1 MADKEQIVA
10 LTGLPVSEEMKAI
23 LKQCEKGEYVS
34 VEEINATPEM
44 RTAASCVSHQ
54 TPTIQLKDREQIE
67 AHVFDI
73 LSNYGSVSTDK
84 YGRSL
89 VDESG
94 NTRYNDIVDQ
104 GSRLDIV
111 IGLPASGKSSA
122 IVETISKEHHSMLID
137 NDEAKRLFPEFNKG
151 WGAGVVHAES
161 QMVERDVYLDA
172 ILQGK
177 NIVLPKVGSDAN
189 KLLMDYIL
197 PAKLQGYKVNV
208 HFVNLDRNKA
218 LGRMLNRFINKGR
231 YLAPEL
237 IDKYANER
245 DGNRIA
251 KAYAEL
257 SESGMVD
264 GMSRWDNDVSYNEL
278 PKLKETKGL
287 TDKFIVDADI
297 NELTET
303 KIVEGI
309 REVFDK
315 SGIDTYISD
324 HDIEMQLSIRI
335 DERLNMNYFYEDPES
350 VDDVDYM
357 VILKQAM
364 HDNLTDMQYTL
375 EEIHKAVGMIEG
387 GREALPPNVQDAIVN
402 FEFYTARQES
412 DFNIMN
418 DMYSKA
424 EKKREALRKSV
435 QSRRTEKES
444 VTNDNVNRSEE
455 NGGMNHEGNKPDRRN
470 DEESH
475 TRSTGEFRAS
485 GDGRNDRGSDA
496 QGFDGDKREMGG
508 DKGTSERGS
517 QQAEARDNEEVHGRS
532 SESVDRKVLYMDE
545 NYEPVYDRSIDG
557 VDENTKA
564 LAVKIADRYISVES
578 NGQDWEYMICDE
590 DFGLLYGS
598 KYPDSGARIDEVVN
612 SIIDELKTANVQRM
626 QPLIYPQMVGLVSGH
641 IMPEDTFE
649 VVENFKELSNRVD
662 RNEND
667 KVKNSYENE
676 AASPDVV
683 EQFRAKTDEL
693 FHKIDDR
700 SASEIEQ
707 DVLSTV
713 KSIIS
718 DYDIDATAIDAVLT
732 GSRCRGIENADSDI
746 DVVVEIHGENEHE
759 DSLFN
764 LLNEEK
770 LRIGG
775 VEVDINPIL
784 PQESGTLAEYLP
796 NVEEY
801 LEEKMSTLH
810 QVDVNVQSE
819 QNVVKESED
828 YKRAYDI
835 AAKLDEWGQDFDIHE
850 YNDTVEDCAAHV
862 EELTARIMDGQ
873 IEGLKDYLQVAI
885 DEGDKDDDII
895 IRAEAILKELNEYK
909 PLAKVEEIE
918 EQNYNMIDNRINNT
932 EPKDEKQ
939 PGKKAEK
946 QAEKETEIETE
957 IETEKE
963 DAGVAEEKKQI
974 STGKAFP
981 GAKYS
986 NFKIKKNVED
996 AKYLLIADIKMPD
1009 KELIEGQAIGEFK
1022 DKETVVAFCKQNNIA
1037 YDDITNYLQNMIEHK
1052 KKQVKEKSDKAPDK
1066 GSPELGK
1073 KGKGA
1078 GIDDD

>member
-10 LTGLPVSEEMKAI
+10 LTGQPVSEEMKAI
-23 LKQCEKGEYVS
+23 LKRCERGEYVS
-34 VEEINATPEM
+34 VEEINVTPEM
-44 RTAASCVSHQ
+44 KTAASCVSHQ

-84 YGRSL
+84 NGRAL
-89 VDESG
+89 VDGNG
-94 NTRYNDIVDQ
+94 NTQYNDIVDQ

-172 ILQGK
+172 IMQGK

-208 HFVNLDRNKA
+208 HFVDLDRNKA

-237 IDKYANER
+237 IDKYANDR

-257 SESGMVD
+257 ANSGMVD
-264 GMSRWDNDVSYNEL
+264 GMSKWDNDVGYNEL

-287 TDKFIVDADI
+287 SDKFIVNAEI
-297 NELTET
+297 NDLTDT

-309 REVFDK
+309 RELFDK

-335 DERLNMNYFYEDPES
+335 DERLNMNYFYEEPES

-357 VILKQAM
+357 VILKHAM
-364 HDNLTDMQYTL
+364 DDNLTDMQYTL
-375 EEIHKAVGMIEG
+375 EEIHKAERMIEG
-387 GREALPPNVQDAIVN
+387 GRESLPLNVQDSIVN
-402 FEFYTARQES
+402 FEYYAARQES
-412 DFNIMN
+412 DLNIMK
-418 DMYSKA
+418 DMYLNAK
-424 EKKREALRKSV
+424 KKREAIKEAV
-435 QSRRTEKES
+435 TET
-444 VTNDNVNRSEE
+444 VVDNKE
-455 NGGMNHEGNKPDRRN
+455 NGGISHEGNESDRRN
-470 DEESH
+470 DEESY
-475 TRSTGEFRAS
+475 TRGSGEFRVI
-485 GDGRNDRGSDA
+485 GDGGNDRGSDA
-496 QGFDGDKREMGG
+496 QGVNGDKREMGG

-517 QQAEARDNEEVHGRS
+517 QQTEARDNEKVHGQNS
-532 SESVDRKVLYMDE
+532 DSVEKKVLYMDE
-545 NYEPVYDRSIDG
+545 NNEPVYDRSIEG

-590 DFGLLYGS
+590 NFGLLYGS
-598 KYPDSGARIDEVVN
+598 KYPDSGARIDEVMN
-612 SIIDELKTANVQRM
+612 SIINELKTANVQRM
-626 QPLIYPQMVGLVSGH
+626 EPLIYPQVVGLVSGH

-649 VVENFKELSNRVD
+649 VVENFKELSNHVD

-667 KVKNSYENE
+667 KVKNSHETE
-676 AASPDVV
+676 ALAPDIV

-713 KSIIS
+713 KSILA

-732 GSRCRGIENADSDI
+732 GSRCRGIENEDSDI
-746 DVVVEIHGENEHE
+746 DVVVEIRGENEHE

-770 LRIGG
+770 LCIGG

-796 NVEEY
+796 KAEEY
-801 LEEKMSTLH
+801 LEEKMSTLR

-819 QNVVKESED
+819 QNVGRESED

-835 AAKLDEWGQDFDIHE
+835 AAKLDEWGQDFNIYE

-862 EELTARIMDGQ
+862 EELTACIMDGQ
-873 IEGLKDYLQVAI
+873 TDGFKKYLQEAI
-885 DEGDKDDDII
+885 DEGDENDNII
-895 IRAEAILKELNEYK
+895 IRAKEIIKELEEYK

-918 EQNYNMIDNRINNT
+918 EQNYNMIDNRINNV
-932 EPKDEKQ
+932 ES
-939 PGKKAEK
+939 
-946 QAEKETEIETE
+946 KEERE
-957 IETEKE
+957 
-963 DAGVAEEKKQI
+963 AEKKQI
-974 STGKAFP
+974 SASKAFP

-1009 KELIEGQAIGEFK
+1009 KELIKDQAIGEFK
-1022 DKETVVAFCKQNNIA
+1022 DKETVIAFCKQNNIA

-1078 GIDDD
+1078 GIDDG